1 MQFLDWFTHFEN
13 TKPLSLVI
21 FFLLFC
27 GVLIYLFG
35 NRQRG
40 ETLETYKH
48 IPLLDEQEEKR

>member
-40 ETLETYKH
+40 ETLEMHKH
-48 IPLLDEQEEKR
+48 IPLLDE

>member
-1 MQFLDWFTHFEN
+1 MEFLAWFTRFEN

-35 NRQRG
+35 NRERG
-40 ETLETYKH
+40 RTLETHKH
-48 IPLLDEQEEKR
+48 IPLLDEQEEAR